1 VVLTHLLTNTRI
13 NMTDL
18 ERAKKALVNAHNAGD
33 VAAAKEIAN
42 YIKSQGAGET
52 QKQSA
57 GFAKSAPEAFGIGL
71 ASGLVPFGQRATSA
85 LAAGAIAPFVPET
98 FGQLY
103 EQAQADTK
111 ATQEANPGANLA
123 GAITGAVATI
133 PTAFSKAI
141 IGAIPTQGV
150 RGAINAIPQG
160 LSGID
165 RFVRGS
171 KVAKDAGIATKL
183 GATAL
188 RSVKGAA
195 VAAPVAGLY
204 GAGEA
209 EQGQEL
215 EGFTSG
221 AKLGAAVG
229 GALPVAGAAIGGVW
243 AGTGRIYRGLKARDA
258 EALEKVGQAIKDK
271 SSAAYAVM
279 RESGATF
286 KPGATNLIIENM
298 QKQLTDDG
306 ILNPRLHKKT
316 VELFDDFK
324 NEALD
329 QNITLEGLDQWR
341 QLFGQVAG
349 EFTDKVNARKAS
361 ILKSALDDAINELPE
376 SAFSTGG
383 PEALTALRTARQE
396 WARQSKF
403 NAVADIIEGS
413 SGDSYKLKR
422 DLEKFRLNPKKTR
435 GWSKDELDALK
446 TAASQTTGEGILK
459 IVGKFGFD
467 LGSGRAVGNTALPA
481 LGGILSGVG
490 AGSTGIGLAV
500 PAVGT
505 AARVGQKAI
514 ARAKA
519 DDLLKVIEGGG
530 ELTIDMIS
538 ALPES
543 EKNKLLSRVL
553 QMTPKKSG
561 LAANVETKP
570 RKP

>member
-1 VVLTHLLTNTRI
+1 
-13 NMTDL
+13 MADL

-33 VAAAKEIAN
+33 VAAAKQLAN
-42 YIKSQGAGET
+42 YIKSQGAVET
-52 QKQSA
+52 QTQGA

-71 ASGLVPFGQRATSA
+71 ASGLIPFGQRATSA

-111 ATQEANPGANLA
+111 ATQEANPGASMA
-123 GAITGAVATI
+123 GTITGAIATI
-133 PTAFSKAI
+133 PTAFSKALF
-141 IGAIPTQGV
+141 GTKIPTEGV
-150 RGAINAIPQG
+150 RGLVNAIPQG

-188 RSVKGAA
+188 RSVKGAT

-215 EGFTSG
+215 EGFASG

-229 GALPVAGAAIGGVW
+229 GALPLVGAGLGALGT
-243 AGTGRIYRGLKARDA
+243 GTGRVWRGLKARDA
-258 EALEKVGQAIKDK
+258 EALEQVGQAIKDK
-271 SSAAYAVM
+271 SSAAYALM
-279 RESGATF
+279 RDSGATF

-316 VELFDDFK
+316 IELFEDFK

-376 SAFSTGG
+376 GAFSVGG

-403 NAVADIIEGS
+403 NAIADIVEGS

-435 GWSKDELDALK
+435 GWSKEELDALK

-459 IVGKFGFD
+459 IIGKFGFD

-481 LGGILSGVG
+481 LGGVLSGVG

-500 PAVGT
+500 PVVGT
-505 AARVGQKAI
+505 VARIGQKAI

-519 DDLLKVIEGGG
+519 DDLLRIIEDGGQ
-530 ELTIDMIS
+530 LTVDMIS
-538 ALPES
+538 GLPES